1 MAAISRF
8 NRRMLRVW
16 VMAIGLWAGLGGLFP
31 AGAHPILQTL
41 VEVRVRPDRLR
52 LHLVMPSS
60 ELVFA
65 LIEEGRIA
73 RPPPGFRRYPDAP
86 AGLVRDYVQGHISA
100 RGADGQIYQVSLLRL
115 TGPDTRLADGDPA
128 KDWLA
133 DIELKPASGAVSGPV
148 VMTYGVITKEVVNH
162 DAIVSLEE
170 DWQGGVLPGH
180 GRIIGRVARGEQSV
194 TISPGAGGGWRSL
207 VGIVGMGLWHIA
219 EGADHQAFLL
229 MILLT
234 AGLTVKQRRWS
245 HIVTR
250 SLMADT
256 FWRVSAFTL
265 GHSLSLLATSLGW
278 LPPGGQGIE
287 VLIAISVGVSAIH
300 ALVPLYPGRE
310 SWMAAGFGLI
320 HGMAF
325 ASAIRELALPM
336 GNMIAATV
344 AFNIGIELAQLLLV
358 AMVLPILLFMRRR
371 APRERVART
380 GLAVAALALSVFWI
394 VQRLA

>member
-65 LIEEGRIA
+65 LIEEGRSA

-234 AGLTVKQRRWS
+234 AGLTVKHRDPVADGGHVLAGERLYTGPFPFALGHIAGLASARRTG
-245 HIVTR
+245 HR
-250 SLMADT
+250 SVDRHFGRGFGYSRAGPALSGAGKLDGGGLWADT
-256 FWRVSAFTL
+256 WHGL
-265 GHSLSLLATSLGW
+265 CQCHS
-278 LPPGGQGIE
+278 
-287 VLIAISVGVSAIH
+287 
-300 ALVPLYPGRE
+300 
-310 SWMAAGFGLI
+310 
-320 HGMAF
+320 
-325 ASAIRELALPM
+325 
-336 GNMIAATV
+336 
-344 AFNIGIELAQLLLV
+344 
-358 AMVLPILLFMRRR
+358 
-371 APRERVART
+371 RT
-380 GLAVAALALSVFWI
+380 GLADGQHDCRHGGV
-394 VQRLA
+394 